1 MTAES
6 GDVLLSICI
15 VNWNTR
21 DLLNDCLDS
30 IYADPQASA
39 WEVLV
44 VDNASSDDSAEWV
57 ERHFPQVRLF
67 ASAAN
72 LGFSGGNNLA
82 LQEAVGRYFLLLN
95 TDTRVEVGALGA
107 LVDFMEAHPR
117 AGAVGPKLLNS
128 DGSLQLSCGIA
139 PSLRTQ
145 IIGKLLLHKLFPIFK
160 LGRWDHA
167 QVRAVGWVTGACLLI
182 RRKVVEQ
189 IGLLDTAFY
198 MYYEDLDWC
207 LRVGKGGWDVFYY
220 PFSRVVH
227 LGGQSSSKNYA
238 AMLVTSQQSLFYLFQ
253 KHFGSRHLFVLR
265 LLTLIEMTLRS
276 LLWGA
281 LFFLRPRRR
290 SEIGQRLWAYRRIFY
305 KSLMERSYWAPQAP
319 QAPVAR

>member
-1 MTAES
+1 MTAAS
-6 GDVLLSICI
+6 SDFLLSICI

-21 DLLNDCLDS
+21 DLLKDCLDS
-30 IYADPQASA
+30 IYADPQADT

-44 VDNASSDDSAEWV
+44 VDNASSDDSVALV
-57 ERHFPQVRLF
+57 ERHFPQVDLIV
-67 ASAAN
+67 SAQN

-82 LQEAVGRYFLLLN
+82 LQKAGGRYFLLLN
-95 TDTRVEVGALGA
+95 TDTRVEPGALGA

-117 AGAVGPKLLNS
+117 AGAAGPKLLNA

-139 PSLRTQ
+139 PSLWTL
-145 IIGKLLLHKLFPIFK
+145 IIDKLLLHKLFPVFK

-167 QVRAVGWVTGACLLI
+167 EIRSVGWVTGACLLI
-182 RRKVVEQ
+182 RRQVVEQ
-189 IGLLDTAFY
+189 IGRLDTTFY

-207 LRVGKGGWDVFYY
+207 LRVGKGGWSVFYY
-220 PFSRVVH
+220 PFSRVIH

-253 KHFGSRHLFVLR
+253 KHFGSRHVLVLR
-265 LLTLIEMTLRS
+265 LLTLIEMMLRS

-281 LFFLRPRRR
+281 LFFLWPRRR
-290 SEIGQRLWAYRRIFY
+290 GESGQRLQAYRRIFY
-305 KSLMERSYWAPQAP
+305 KSLAERSYWAPQPPA
-319 QAPVAR
+319 AR